1 MSEEMITYLIGLI
14 PSLSVVIGMVPVVFK
29 VFSWVKK
36 IVKRDNSTQD
46 QVNQLI
52 KKLDQIILDNQMIR
66 KENLALRRQNNKLMA
81 KITKVETEDK
91 EE

>member
-52 KKLDQIILDNQMIR
+52 KKLDQIILDNQLIR

>member
-46 QVNQLI
+46 QVNQLM

>member
-14 PSLSVVIGMVPVVFK
+14 PSISVVIGMVPVVFK
-29 VFSWVKK
+29 VFSWVKR

-46 QVNQLI
+46 QVNQLM

>member
-29 VFSWVKK
+29 VFSWFKK

-46 QVNQLI
+46 QVNQLM

>member
-29 VFSWVKK
+29 VFSWVKR